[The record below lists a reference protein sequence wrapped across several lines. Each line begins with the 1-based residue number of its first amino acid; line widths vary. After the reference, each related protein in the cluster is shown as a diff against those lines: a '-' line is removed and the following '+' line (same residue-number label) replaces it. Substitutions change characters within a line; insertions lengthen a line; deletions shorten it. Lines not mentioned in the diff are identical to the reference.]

1 MNHSDKPAIYALIL
15 CGGESRR
22 MGSDKA
28 SLVYKGNSLLEHTK
42 TLVSNAGIDN
52 ILTVGKDNHDIKD
65 PQAFQGPAFATV
77 SALTTLKNTLDES
90 CSFIVLPV
98 DMPLMS
104 VDMLRTLVNISVSQ
118 NISCY
123 FESHPF
129 PFVLY
134 QPFQHLLSIE
144 KILVTGK
151 SRSVRALLSTMNA
164 QSTPMSVNS
173 SESFFNVNTPEEW
186 QRLTY

>member
-1 MNHSDKPAIYALIL
+1 MNQDKPAIYALIL

-28 SLVYKGNSLLEHTK
+28 SLIYKGQSLLEHTK
-42 TLVSNAGIDN
+42 KIVSSAGIEK
-52 ILTVGKDNHDIKD
+52 IFSVGKDNHDIQD

-77 SALTTLKNTLDES
+77 SALSTLKNAIDQS

-104 VDMLRTLVNISVSQ
+104 VDMLSTLVKTSASR

-123 FESHPF
+123 FENHPF

-134 QPFQHLLSIE
+134 QPFKHLLSIE
-144 KILVTGK
+144 SMLSTGK
-151 SRSVRALLSTMNA
+151 SPSIRALLSTMNA
-164 QSTPMSVNS
+164 QSIPMSIYS
-173 SESFFNVNTPEEW
+173 SASFLNVNTVEEW
-186 QRLTY
+186 QRLPH